1 MDAFRSNSANDA
13 LATGN
18 ESAITPCAPT
28 VARDRIVPMMH
39 RLATSDLPTQDDAS
53 CDIDVMIRSL
63 GLQLIRRYMDQHHWD
78 DESNAARAADA
89 VEPGLK
95 LENVAAH
102 SWHVADTT
110 MLLAPNFADIDARH
124 ALELAILHDK
134 LELFTGDLDP
144 TGIDG
149 QGTRSHVFDPAA
161 QRAKAELERSAL
173 ERYVGQLR
181 ETIRARQRAL
191 LLETIEAQSSE
202 ARFVKAVDKL
212 QALTFV
218 LAKKAGT
225 MTDDHIMFSL
235 RYSSK
240 AIEYFPRLSIHYQVL
255 VERMIALVAR
265 KRSLSSQQLM
275 ATMPGQ
281 LRAVLGDFIS
291 W

>member
-1 MDAFRSNSANDA
+1 MDAFRSNAADEMLTA
-13 LATGN
+13 GHADVI
-18 ESAITPCAPT
+18 APCAPT
-28 VARDRIVPMMH
+28 VAKDRAMPMH
-39 RLATSDLPTQDDAS
+39 SLAASDLPTQDDAS
-53 CDIDVMIRSL
+53 RDVDVMIHSL
-63 GLQLIRRYMDQHHWD
+63 GLQLIRRYMDQHHWG
-78 DESNAARAADA
+78 DESHAARAADEL
-89 VEPGLK
+89 EPGLK

-102 SWHVADTT
+102 SWHVADAT
-110 MLLAPNFADIDARH
+110 MLLAPNFADVDARH

-149 QGTRSHVFDPAA
+149 QGTQSHVFDPAA
-161 QRAKAELERSAL
+161 QRAKAEIERAAL

-181 ETIRARQRAL
+181 EAIRARQRSL

-225 MTDDHIMFSL
+225 MTDEHIMFSL

-240 AIEYFPRLSIHYQVL
+240 AVEYFPRLSVHYQVL
-255 VERMIALVAR
+255 VGRMISLVAHH
-265 KRSLSSQQLM
+265 RSLSSEHLM
-275 ATMPGQ
+275 ATLPGQ
-281 LRAVLGDFIS
+281 VRSALRDLTS

>member
-1 MDAFRSNSANDA
+1 
-13 LATGN
+13 
-18 ESAITPCAPT
+18 
-28 VARDRIVPMMH
+28 
-39 RLATSDLPTQDDAS
+39 
-53 CDIDVMIRSL
+53 
-63 GLQLIRRYMDQHHWD
+63 
-78 DESNAARAADA
+78 
-89 VEPGLK
+89 
-95 LENVAAH
+95 
-102 SWHVADTT
+102 
-110 MLLAPNFADIDARH
+110 
-124 ALELAILHDK
+124 
-134 LELFTGDLDP
+134 
-144 TGIDG
+144 
-149 QGTRSHVFDPAA
+149 VFDPAA

-240 AIEYFPRLSIHYQVL
+240 AIENFPRLSIHYQVL